1 MAKNGDWKIFNLDDA
16 FWFQEGPGVRTWQF
30 KDSGIKLLNVA
41 NIEKNKTLNLDKT
54 ARYLSLEEVENKYNH
69 FLISAGDLVIAS
81 SGISFDSDGMLRTR
95 GAIVKEHHLPLC
107 LNTSTIRF
115 KEKSE
120 ISQLGYLHHW
130 LDSREFREQIT
141 RLVTG
146 SAQQNFGPSHLKA
159 IKIPLPPLPE
169 QRRIAAILDQA
180 DALRAKRR
188 EALVQL
194 DKLTQS
200 IFIEMFGDPVTNPKG
215 WGMSAF
221 GTVCETRLGKM
232 LDQKQQTGEHSYKYI
247 RNANVQWFHFD
258 LSAVFEMDFDEN
270 ARNTFSLK
278 DGDLLIC
285 EGGEPGRAAI
295 WRNQITNCY
304 YQKAL
309 HRARPNLNVAVP
321 EYLMWLLWFLAHRG
335 GLGDHITSA
344 TISHLTGE
352 KLKAMTIPVPP
363 ITLQNQFVVQLTAVD
378 KIKSKHQKSLFELDN
393 LFASL
398 QHSAF
403 HGEL

>member
-1 MAKNGDWKIFNLDDA
+1 MADLKNSIISSFCLTG
-16 FWFQEGPGVRTWQF
+16 
-30 KDSGIKLLNVA
+30 SGGTPSRSKMERYYENGTIPWVKSGELRESVINKTEEYVTESALKESSIKLVPAGAILLAMYGATVGRLGILG
-41 NIEKNKTLNLDKT
+41 IEATTNQAVCHIIPDPAIAD
-54 ARYLSLEEVENKYNH
+54 ARYLFHALSQKVPSL
-69 FLISAGDLVIAS
+69 IAK
-81 SGISFDSDGMLRTR
+81 GVG
-95 GAIVKEHHLPLC
+95 GAQPNINQSIIKELP
-107 LNTSTIRF
+107 IF
-115 KEKSE
+115 
-120 ISQLGYLHHW
+120 
-130 LDSREFREQIT
+130 
-141 RLVTG
+141 
-146 SAQQNFGPSHLKA
+146 
-159 IKIPLPPLPE
+159 LPPLLE
-169 QRRIAAILDQA
+169 QRCIAAILDQA

-188 EALVQL
+188 EALAQL

>member
-1 MAKNGDWKIFNLDDA
+1 MLSECCEIISGATPSTSIDGYWNGDIFWATPKDLSDLEGHYIFDTPRRITKAGLDSCGAVILPVNSVLFSSRAPIGHVAVNTVPLATNQGFKSFIPKPDVIDA
-16 FWFQEGPGVRTWQF
+16 KFLFHWLRT
-30 KDSGIKLLNVA
+30 
-41 NIEKNKTLNLDKT
+41 NKT
-54 ARYLSLEEVENKYNH
+54 YLQSLGN
-69 FLISAGDLVIAS
+69 
-81 SGISFDSDGMLRTR
+81 
-95 GAIVKEHHLPLC
+95 GA
-107 LNTSTIRF
+107 TF
-115 KEKSE
+115 KEVS
-120 ISQLGYLHHW
+120 
-130 LDSREFREQIT
+130 
-141 RLVTG
+141 
-146 SAQQNFGPSHLKA
+146 KA
-159 IKIPLPPLPE
+159 TVARIQIPLPPLPE

-188 EALVQL
+188 EALAQL

-215 WGMSAF
+215 WSMSAF

-285 EGGEPGRAAI
+285 EGGELGRAAI

-309 HRARPNLNVAVP
+309 HRARPNSNVAVP

-363 ITLQNQFVVQLTAVD
+363 ITLQNQFVVQLTVVD

-403 HGEL
+403 RGEL